1 MNPYTLLREILGK
14 DEEAVA
20 NLKEMLGAQY
30 EKAPEMVDLHA
41 RVQQCL
47 EGEGKEFVLLPTTL
61 FREIAGL
68 LRSNREVLSAV
79 QQAQARLLGEMAG
92 YGSLGSLYEIRN
104 NPE

>member
-20 NLKEMLGAQY
+20 NLKELLGVKY
-30 EKAPEMVDLHA
+30 EKAPEMVELHA
-41 RVQQCL
+41 RIQQCL

-61 FREIAGL
+61 FRETAGL
-68 LRSNREVLSAV
+68 LRSNREALSNI
-79 QQAQARLLGEMAG
+79 QHAQARLLGEMAS

-104 NPE
+104 KPE